1 LNSPQPSAAAH
12 SNGIFY
18 GWYIVAVGFLSYMVC
33 AFNLSSTLSVFLKP
47 LTEDLAVSRGVFS
60 LLRSG
65 EIIISAA
72 MAPFVGPWVDRYGGR
87 WLMAIGALAAGL
99 GFALMSEVTE
109 FWQFLILR
117 WTLVAVGGVFM
128 CQIVVTVT
136 ISRWF
141 VRQRGRAIAIA
152 TLGQGLSKVVI
163 PVITASL
170 FALFGWRFT
179 WGVFGLVTMILVV
192 IPAFTFMRRSP
203 EDMGLYPDGASGP
216 PESVI
221 GSKEL
226 HRQAAMDRTIWSRRE
241 VLRTRTFWIVAFTYG
256 IANVGIAGLNLHVFA
271 YITDLGFETM
281 VAATVLSLI
290 AMTQLGS
297 TLIWGFL
304 SERIDIRKTTTLMFI
319 IQALGLSIAIAT
331 WKPLA
336 IYAGFFIYGIGLGGS
351 QVLQELIWANYYG
364 RTSLGTVRGM
374 GIFVTFIFGAAG
386 APFFGFLHDVT
397 GTYMIS
403 FVLFVMAVLVSAL
416 LILTVRTPQ
425 KREVAV

>member
-1 LNSPQPSAAAH
+1 
-12 SNGIFY
+12 
-18 GWYIVAVGFLSYMVC
+18 MVC

-87 WLMAIGALAAGL
+87 WLMAIGALAAGF
-99 GFALMSEVTE
+99 GFVLMSKVTE
-109 FWQFLILR
+109 FWQFLLLR

-141 VRQRGRAIAIA
+141 VRRRGRAIAIA
-152 TLGQGLSKVVI
+152 TLGQGLSKVLI
-163 PVITASL
+163 PVVTATL
-170 FALFGWRFT
+170 FALFGWRAT
-179 WGVFGLVTMILVV
+179 WGLFGLVTVILVV

-203 EDMGLYPDGASGP
+203 EDMGLYPDGAAAP
-216 PESVI
+216 IEAAI

-226 HRQAAMDRTIWSRRE
+226 HRQAEMDKTIWNRRE

-256 IANVGIAGLNLHVFA
+256 MANVGIAGLNLHVFA

-281 VAATVLSLI
+281 VAATVLSVI

-297 TLIWGFL
+297 TLIWGFI

-319 IQALGLSIAIAT
+319 IQALGLTIAIAT
-331 WKPLA
+331 WDTLA

-364 RTSLGTVRGM
+364 RTSLGTVRGL
-374 GIFVTFIFGAAG
+374 GILVTFIFGAAG
-386 APFFGFLHDVT
+386 APFFGFLHDLT
-397 GTYMIS
+397 GTYMTS
-403 FVLFVMAVLVSAL
+403 FVLFVIAVLVSAL
-416 LILTVRTPQ
+416 LILTVRTPH
-425 KREVAV
+425 KLEAAA

>member
-1 LNSPQPSAAAH
+1 
-12 SNGIFY
+12 
-18 GWYIVAVGFLSYMVC
+18 
-33 AFNLSSTLSVFLKP
+33 
-47 LTEDLAVSRGVFS
+47 
-60 LLRSG
+60 
-65 EIIISAA
+65 
-72 MAPFVGPWVDRYGGR
+72 
-87 WLMAIGALAAGL
+87 
-99 GFALMSEVTE
+99 
-109 FWQFLILR
+109 
-117 WTLVAVGGVFM
+117 
-128 CQIVVTVT
+128 
-136 ISRWF
+136 
-141 VRQRGRAIAIA
+141 
-152 TLGQGLSKVVI
+152 
-163 PVITASL
+163 
-170 FALFGWRFT
+170 
-179 WGVFGLVTMILVV
+179 MILVV

-216 PESVI
+216 PESVM

-331 WKPLA
+331 WKTLA

-416 LILTVRTPQ
+416 LILTVRTPR